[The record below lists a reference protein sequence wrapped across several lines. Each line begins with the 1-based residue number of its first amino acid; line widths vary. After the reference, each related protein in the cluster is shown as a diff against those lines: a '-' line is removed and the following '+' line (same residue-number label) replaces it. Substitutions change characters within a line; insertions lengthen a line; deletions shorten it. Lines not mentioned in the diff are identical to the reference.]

1 MLSSFVRQ
9 CPHYRPVQN
18 KTPYRYLFCFS
29 GLHRQPGSH
38 FFMLH
43 KYSRLPH
50 RGQGQFSTCLTN
62 IQAFFAHYDESFRRA
77 YRSFC
82 FVFRQIYKLYSLC
95 FISNYNK
102 SLPGNHPDRD
112 LKEKRSFLC
121 SWFPCLRFGAAG
133 VPHTRLH
140 SRPGFLFTLLW

>member
-1 MLSSFVRQ
+1 MFDKYAGVFLHIMTNRFAARIAHSV
-9 CPHYRPVQN
+9 
-18 KTPYRYLFCFS
+18 LFFD
-29 GLHRQPGSH
+29 
-38 FFMLH
+38 
-43 KYSRLPH
+43 KY
-50 RGQGQFSTCLTN
+50 TN
-62 IQAFFAHYDESFRRA
+62 CIF
-77 YRSFC
+77 
-82 FVFRQIYKLYSLC
+82 LC